1 MTASSLFSAVGY
13 AATDNEVQVAT
24 PADSIQT
31 DTTRISLEQ
40 ALQIALSENVSVKV
54 ADKEVE
60 RAQYAKKGSYA
71 SLFPQIDGSASFQ
84 RTIEKQV
91 MYMDFDM
98 SSIMGGGSD
107 ESGSGAPEG
116 GESES
121 APSTSSPGKGGGGME
136 VGRWNTFAA
145 GVNASLPVVNFQLWE
160 SLKISGQDVEL
171 AVEKARSSRI
181 EMVTQVK
188 RAYFQVL
195 FAKEAAAVYKEV
207 YDNALMNYE
216 KIKMRYDVKSAS
228 ELDLAR
234 SLTSLANAIPNMYD
248 SQNNVT
254 LALWQLKALMG
265 VDLDMN
271 IDTEGSLH
279 DYASEM
285 TILYKDEE
293 LSLEHNSTLKQLA
306 IQAEQLASNV
316 KANQY
321 AYLPSLSV
329 AFVYQFSAM
338 ANDFNFSNY
347 RWTPYSYVGVSLN
360 IPIFSGGK
368 RLNNV
373 RAAKVQAS
381 ELDLQRVET
390 ERQLRISIR
399 QNINSMESAMRSF
412 EAADQALVS
421 ARKSYDITLASY
433 EIGGCTY
440 TDLNDAQLA
449 LTQAS
454 LTAGQAVYNYLT
466 AKAGLEG
473 VLGNDFLEEK

>member
-1 MTASSLFSAVGY
+1 MVASSFLGTACYG
-13 AATDNEVQVAT
+13 AADNNTQVTT

-98 SSIMGGGSD
+98 SSIMGGSSTDTESG
-107 ESGSGAPEG
+107 ESGSTA
-116 GESES
+116 
-121 APSTSSPGKGGGGME
+121 TSSSSSSDKGGGME

-171 AVEKARSSRI
+171 AIEKARSSRI

-188 RAYFQVL
+188 KAYFQVL

-285 TILYKDEE
+285 TSLYRDEE
-293 LSLEHNSTLKQLA
+293 LSLEHNSTLKQLT

-316 KANQY
+316 KSNQY

-373 RAAKVQAS
+373 RAAKVQAN

-399 QNINSMESAMRSF
+399 QNINSMESAIRSF
-412 EAADQALVS
+412 DAADQALES